1 MKILAHKVLP
11 WQLIEYYT
19 RYRQFITLL
28 FGLSIFFVALI
39 LCWHLLKDIN
49 LCDLKNAADT
59 LSIKAILFACL
70 STIGSYLMLIGCEWS
85 AARYAGVKLKP
96 SVITLGG
103 ICASAIGNAIGLS
116 ALSGGAIRC
125 RLYFKQG

>member
-1 MKILAHKVLP
+1 MKILARKVLP
-11 WQLIEYYT
+11 WQLIEYFT

-28 FGLSIFFVALI
+28 FGLSIFFIALI

-70 STIGSYLMLIGCEWS
+70 SAIGSYLMLIGYEWS
-85 AARYAGVKLKP
+85 ATRYAGVK
-96 SVITLGG
+96 
-103 ICASAIGNAIGLS
+103 
-116 ALSGGAIRC
+116 
-125 RLYFKQG
+125 